1 MGVYFQYIVTTNR
14 VWTLSL
20 GLTSRLVLDKNKTCV
35 YVCAYVIHTYIHTL
49 FFPPE
54 VIEFSEAE
62 GGKPWPAEFK
72 ILR

>member
-1 MGVYFQYIVTTNR
+1 M
-14 VWTLSL
+14 
-20 GLTSRLVLDKNKTCV
+20 LDKNKTCV
-35 YVCAYVIHTYIHTL
+35 YVCAYVIHTYIHIYIL

-62 GGKPWPAEFK
+62 GGKHWPAEFK